1 MNQPDLGEQ
10 AISKAAEIGLSS
22 QLDEVENLDVDIRTN
37 PLDLMQGKLQS
48 VEIEGKGLVMEKE
61 LRAEELTIQ
70 TNEIGINSVKAAF
83 GNIELTHPTDAKAQI
98 VLNEADIERAFNS
111 EYLKQKLQNLP
122 INSED
127 RSLTANI
134 KQVKF
139 DLPEAGKVS
148 LEADL
153 AIANAESEPLAE
165 TETTEKI
172 AFSAVPCVS
181 ADGYSVALEDV
192 QYPKDQNYASELT
205 SALLDSVSEI
215 LDLRNF
221 DLKEISLNLNKLEVQ
236 PGKMILVAD
245 ARIED
250 FPDGN

>member
-22 QLDEVENLDVDIRTN
+22 QLDEAENLEVDIRTN

-48 VEIEGKGLVMEKE
+48 VEVEGEGLVMKKD
-61 LRAEELTIQ
+61 LRAEELKIQ
-70 TNEIGINSVKAAF
+70 TNEIGINTVKAAF
-83 GNIELTHPTDAKAQI
+83 GNIELTRPTDAKAQI

-111 EYLKQKLQNLP
+111 EYIKQKLQNLQ
-122 INSED
+122 IKSED

-134 KQVKF
+134 NQVKF
-139 DLPEAGKVS
+139 TLPEAEKVS
-148 LEADL
+148 LEAEL
-153 AIANAESEPLAE
+153 ALAE

-172 AFSAVPCVS
+172 AFSAVPRVS
-181 ADGYSVALEDV
+181 ADGYSVALEEI
-192 QYPKDQNYASELT
+192 QYPEAQNYASELT

-236 PGKMILVAD
+236 SGKMILVAD